1 MRTMGMLVFSFLV
14 GCGSIKTRDVN
25 TGELSQVKKVAI
37 ASYSWEQPI
46 PTTVALNL
54 SSGKVE
60 GEKVRDFNA
69 NESDEVTQSYKDIA
83 SAIGARMKWR
93 VTPLEEMR
101 ANSTYKE
108 WYENKMKGWQFGKA
122 PPNHKLFNIEN
133 VMDAQSLRRMRMAE
147 KDALMAGLGVDAII
161 EMKVNVVFANSGMKV
176 MGIGSRYPQAHVM
189 FYMWKKGVEA
199 PVWFEGRMAGD
210 VATESVGK
218 TGFFD
223 EQAVTRLGRLS
234 AKSAFTKLN
243 PSL

>member
-25 TGELSQVKKVAI
+25 TGEVSKVKKVAI
-37 ASYSWEQPI
+37 ASFSWEQPI
-46 PTTVALNL
+46 ATSVALNL
-54 SSGKVE
+54 GTGKVE
-60 GEKVRDFNA
+60 GEKVRDFKS

-83 SAIGARMKWR
+83 SALAARMKWK
-93 VTPLEEMR
+93 VTDLGEMR
-101 ANSTYKE
+101 ANATYKE
-108 WYENKMKGWQFGKA
+108 WFEAKMKGWQNKA
-122 PPNHKLFNIEN
+122 PPNNKLFVIEN
-133 VMDAQSLRRMRMAE
+133 VMDAQSLRRMRTAE

-161 EMKVNVVFANSGMKV
+161 EMKVNVVFANSGMKI

-189 FYMWKKGVEA
+189 FYMWKKGIEA

-210 VATESVGK
+210 VSTESVGK

-243 PSL
+243 PNL